1 MVKNRD
7 VLERYCTSRAFTGV
21 VPCCARIAD
30 IAVRSNDSEWERVV
44 RPLTE
49 MDP

>member
-7 VLERYCTSRAFTGV
+7 VLYIEDIHRHR
-21 VPCCARIAD
+21 ARIAD

>member
-7 VLERYCTSRAFTGV
+7 VLYIHRHR
-21 VPCCARIAD
+21 ARIAD